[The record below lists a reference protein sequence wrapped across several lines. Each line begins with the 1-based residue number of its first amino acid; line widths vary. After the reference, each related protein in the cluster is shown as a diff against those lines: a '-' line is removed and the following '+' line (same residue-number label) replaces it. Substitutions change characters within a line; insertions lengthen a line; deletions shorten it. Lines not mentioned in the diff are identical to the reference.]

1 MKNAS
6 LIAAILFGAVL
17 SAPPAFAKISVIKGQ
32 QICEAAAKAL
42 DPQPQSARAD
52 RDETRATDITITVQ
66 LKVKKADNSSVK
78 FICEVDRETGMATL
92 TSTS

>member
-6 LIAAILFGAVL
+6 LIVALVMGAVL
-17 SAPPAFAKISVIKGQ
+17 AAPPAVAKVSITKGQ

-42 DPQPQSARAD
+42 DPRPQSARAD
-52 RDETRATDITITVQ
+52 RNETRANDITITVQ
-66 LKVKKADNSSVK
+66 LRVKKADNSSVR